1 MTVEGIADLGPL
13 QRAREQK
20 AWYWYD
26 WANSAFVTTTAA
38 VLFSPY
44 LTSVAE
50 KAACGY
56 VTDEELAR
64 PPKRVSLRRDIG
76 GCQCSQCLCIVV

>member
-1 MTVEGIADLGPL
+1 MTTAMN
-13 QRAREQK
+13 QSATSEQK
-20 AWYWYD
+20 AWYFYD
-26 WANSAFVTTTAA
+26 WANSAYVTTTAA

-56 VTDEELAR
+56 VSDDNQKCTETLSILGIA
-64 PPKRVSLRRDIG
+64 
-76 GCQCSQCLCIVV
+76 